1 MTIRENIVANAFWG
15 ADNEPEIHY
24 SQGGHRYDAL
34 STPYALPLYTD
45 CSGFATLC
53 YAWAGAPDPNGLDYN
68 GSGYTGTLLGH
79 LPEISMEQ
87 AQIGDLIVYGP
98 GTGDHVVI
106 IVATGED
113 PVVVSHGQE
122 RGPVRTRHSI
132 EKSGHKSPVRVL
144 QGLSETVEQGFPH
157 QAQQGDDMTVGQ
169 CRDKA
174 PAGSDGG
181 ANRKWFFY
189 VGEDQALW
197 ARVPTS
203 HVEYTRLGGIWTSG
217 VQAECE
223 SDGSMVIS
231 GRAADGQIQQCVV
244 YTDGNTAQPP
254 GTEPFFEL
262 LGGKVYPPTK

>member
-144 QGLSETVEQGFPH
+144 QGLSEIVEQP
-157 QAQQGDDMTVGQ
+157 QSVPEIPKPQETYDMCYLTHANAKYIVIGGHIIPITH
-169 CRDKA
+169 DLVV
-174 PAGSDGG
+174 PAGAPPIPYYECKDD
-181 ANRKWFFY
+181 RDWKFWT
-189 VGEDQALW
+189 DK
-197 ARVPTS
+197 
-203 HVEYTRLGGIWTSG
+203 LGMP
-217 VQAECE
+217 V
-223 SDGSMVIS
+223 
-231 GRAADGQIQQCVV
+231 
-244 YTDGNTAQPP
+244 
-254 GTEPFFEL
+254 
-262 LGGKVYPPTK
+262 